1 MDTLLVA
8 GATVVTPDGHAEALA
23 VRGGRIEHVG
33 TVAECREALGRVDE
47 ELVLDGGVVHPG
59 FVDAHCHPVMYGQAL
74 AWVDC
79 RPEAAPDLDTLV
91 SLLAETARRLPPGA
105 PVRGFGYEHRRLA
118 ERRHPTA
125 HDLDRVATDREVYL
139 MNASG
144 HGGVVNTYAL
154 RQYGITAGMPDPVG
168 GRIGRFDGGEPNG
181 ELWDAACDLLTG
193 LDGVKIRNHGPN
205 FHLSEPADIMIEHVR
220 RAQEIFL
227 AAGVTSVGDAQ
238 VSRRELE
245 TYLWARDEGAL
256 RLRVSAYLTSALL
269 DTAADLGLAGE
280 LGDDRLRIA
289 GVKFYADGTLGGWT
303 AYFPD
308 GYAADCCHHGQLYH
322 SPEEYTELIGR
333 AHRLGLQTATHA
345 QSPYAIGM
353 VLDAVEKAGP
363 PYGMRHRIEHSGLPT
378 DEQIGRMAELGV
390 IPVMQPQHHLRTGDG
405 TITAVGELGHR
416 YNPAGLCAAAGVP
429 VVFSSDAPVAQ
440 PDPLEAVAAAATRT
454 TVLGTVLGGPELRM
468 SVPDGLRAHSIAA
481 AGALR
486 REHAVGSLEPGKLA
500 DFAVMDGD
508 PTTAQ
513 PAELSSIRVTQT
525 WIGGRLAWSA

>member
-1 MDTLLVA
+1 MKTLLVA
-8 GATVVTPDGHAEALA
+8 GATVITPDGPAEALA
-23 VRGGRIEHVG
+23 VRGERIEHAG
-33 TVAECREALGRVDE
+33 TVADCRAVLGRVDE
-47 ELVLDGGVVHPG
+47 EVALDGGVVHPG

-79 RPEAAPDLDTLV
+79 RPEVAPDIDSLV
-91 SLLAETARRLPPGA
+91 ALLGEAARRLPPGT

-125 HDLDRVATDREVYL
+125 RDLDRVADDREVYL

-144 HGGVVNTYAL
+144 HGGVVNTHAL
-154 RQYGITAGMPDPVG
+154 RQYGITAGLPDPEG
-168 GRIGRFDGGEPNG
+168 GRIVRFESGEPNG

-193 LDGVKIRNHGPN
+193 PDGVKISNHGPN
-205 FHLSEPADIMIEHVR
+205 FHLDEPADVMTGHVR
-220 RAQEIFL
+220 RAQEMFL
-227 AAGVTSVGDAQ
+227 AAGVTSIGDAQ

-245 TYLWARDEGAL
+245 TYLRARDNGTL

-280 LGDDRLRIA
+280 LGDDRLRVA

-308 GYAADCCHHGQLYH
+308 GYASDCCHHGQLYH
-322 SPEEYTELIGR
+322 APEEYIDLLGR

-363 PYGMRHRIEHSGLPT
+363 PSGRRHRIEHCGLPT
-378 DEQIGRMAELGV
+378 DEQITRMAGLGV

-416 YNPAGLCAAAGVP
+416 YNPAGLCARAGVP
-429 VVFSSDAPVAQ
+429 VVFSSDAPVAE
-440 PDPLEAVAAAATRT
+440 PNPLEAVAAAATRT
-454 TVLGTVLGGPELRM
+454 TVLGTVLGDESLRLP
-468 SVPDGLRAHSIAA
+468 VADGLRAHTTAA

-500 DFAVMDGD
+500 DFTVLDRA
-508 PTTAQ
+508 PSTAS
-513 PAELSSIRVTQT
+513 PAELASIRVKQT
-525 WIGGRLAWSA
+525 WIGARPAWTA